1 MGKGGNGSSV
11 PDDEKNGEAAAR
23 PVSPFSCLML
33 YPPLFFPASLVG
45 ILQHFM
51 YVGFLVEHLSLKEV
65 IRDDTERAVLL
76 QGPPAYPEY
85 AGQFL
90 VRQETFSLEHRLGS
104 LFHIGQHSF
113 QILQSLEKDFNV
125 RVFPLYEMVTHGFL
139 FKG

>member
-1 MGKGGNGSSV
+1 MTPSV
-11 PDDEKNGEAAAR
+11 R
-23 PVSPFSCLML
+23 YSCR
-33 YPPLFFPASLVG
+33 V
-45 ILQHFM
+45 
-51 YVGFLVEHLSLKEV
+51 
-65 IRDDTERAVLL
+65 
-76 QGPPAYPEY
+76 
-85 AGQFL
+85 L

>member
-1 MGKGGNGSSV
+1 MIIGKMEKQILRLFLHFYFYAIPTSVLPGISCRHPPASSVCRIPCRAPFLEGGN
-11 PDDEKNGEAAAR
+11 K
-23 PVSPFSCLML
+23 
-33 YPPLFFPASLVG
+33 
-45 ILQHFM
+45 
-51 YVGFLVEHLSLKEV
+51 
-65 IRDDTERAVLL
+65 DDTERAVLL

-104 LFHIGQHSF
+104 LFHVGQHSF

-125 RVFPLYEMVTHGFL
+125 RVFLLYKMVTHGFL